1 MRDQIKKLMLGNG
14 LAQLLQFGSILI
26 LSRIYQPSDF
36 ALLAQ
41 VQSIAIIASVIIT
54 LQLHLTIPLAK
65 NLEHAQDNLSLIQI
79 LSAGIF
85 IFALTPA
92 IMYGESAVFAL
103 LLSLSL
109 GLANTYTGFLVY
121 SGSFGKLSVFYVT
134 RALLIIVMQVSFAG
148 AGLENGLVIATL
160 VGETLSALHLGL
172 KTGNRA
178 CKIKSKLLYLKTF
191 IVKNKSFSF
200 YGTVQEVVSVSSFY
214 APLLL
219 FNIKYGEEI
228 GGQYA
233 MASRIIWAPIVLIS
247 SSWAQVLSHTYG
259 RSYPSQPLDLISHFN
274 WKVMILL
281 ILGCGVGF
289 LSQPI
294 FNSALGAKWGLASQI
309 MSLQILWGASFI
321 LSTPFRVACRVM
333 RLQKYQLMSDALALS
348 VISIILLTFDMLP
361 LQSMWVI
368 VTASFLHHALL
379 SFLIFKR
386 YKIQIAKAGP

>member
-1 MRDQIKKLMLGNG
+1 
-14 LAQLLQFGSILI
+14 LI

-41 VQSIAIIASVIIT
+41 VQSIAMIASIIIT

-65 NLEHAQDNLSLIQI
+65 SLEHAQDNLCLIQV

-85 IFALTPA
+85 ISALTPA
-92 IMYGESAVFAL
+92 IMYGESAIFAL

-121 SGSFGKLSVFYVT
+121 SGSFGKMSVFYVT
-134 RALLIIVMQVSFAG
+134 RALLIIVMQISFAG

-160 VGETLSALHLGL
+160 VAETLSALYLGL

-178 CKIKSKLLYLKTF
+178 CKINLKFLYIKTF
-191 IVKNKSFSF
+191 VVKNKSFSF

-259 RSYPSQPLDLISHFN
+259 RAYPSQPLGLISHFN
-274 WKVMILL
+274 WKVMLL
-281 ILGCGVGF
+281 LTIGCGVGF

-294 FNSALGAKWGLASQI
+294 FNSALGVKWGLASQI
-309 MSLQILWGASFI
+309 MPLQILWGAFFI

-333 RLQKYQLMSDALALS
+333 RLQKYQLMSDAMALS
-348 VISIILLTFDMLP
+348 VFSIILLSFDLLP

-368 VTASFLHHALL
+368 VIASFLHHALL
-379 SFLIFKR
+379 SVLIFKR
-386 YKIQIAKAGP
+386 YKIQMSNVGP